1 MPHYAEFDAFCGT
14 SAAPENEMTIRRR
27 YAAGLKNLKERFLP
41 LVDKAVIYDNTTT
54 DKANLHKIAEKN
66 EDGFVVFDQGLWDT
80 IANSSEGET

>member
-1 MPHYAEFDAFCGT
+1 MATH
-14 SAAPENEMTIRRR
+14 
-27 YAAGLKNLKERFLP
+27 FLP

>member
-1 MPHYAEFDAFCGT
+1 MAVQRVRSRVQQGGHNIP
-14 SAAPENEMTIRRR
+14 EMTIRRR